1 MVAEHQRVALSA
13 DTVVDLA
20 PRAVL
25 VIGVQGAGK
34 SAVGRLL
41 AERCRRGAFIEG
53 DVLWKMVVG
62 GRVDMAATPDAEAE
76 RQLALRYAHG
86 ALLAASFVTAG
97 FVAVHADNVYGPA
110 VAEQLARFPVP
121 RSLVVLRPR
130 PDVVERRERERGTDA
145 YAPWT
150 AQLGSRQAA
159 IEQFDRWLAESPAV
173 GLWLDTSDLTV
184 DETVEH
190 ILERWPETFIE

>member
-1 MVAEHQRVALSA
+1 
-13 DTVVDLA
+13 
-20 PRAVL
+20 
-25 VIGVQGAGK
+25 
-34 SAVGRLL
+34 
-41 AERCRRGAFIEG
+41 
-53 DVLWKMVVG
+53 MVVG